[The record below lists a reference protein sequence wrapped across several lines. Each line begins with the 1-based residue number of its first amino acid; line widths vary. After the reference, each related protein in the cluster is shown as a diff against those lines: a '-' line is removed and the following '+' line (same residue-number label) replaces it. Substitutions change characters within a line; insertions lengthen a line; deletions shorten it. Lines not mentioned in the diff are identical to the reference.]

1 MRRGLQA
8 KLVFVLLLLIIALM
22 VVVSAFLIRGVMQFY
37 LGGFYQQMQ
46 EVFGNAAFVSDL
58 REAAGGPTGETR
70 MSEVMSA

>member
-8 KLVFVLLLLIIALM
+8 KLVFVLLLLILALM

-46 EVFGNAAFVSDL
+46 EVFGNAAFISDL
-58 REAAGGPTGETR
+58 R
-70 MSEVMSA
+70 